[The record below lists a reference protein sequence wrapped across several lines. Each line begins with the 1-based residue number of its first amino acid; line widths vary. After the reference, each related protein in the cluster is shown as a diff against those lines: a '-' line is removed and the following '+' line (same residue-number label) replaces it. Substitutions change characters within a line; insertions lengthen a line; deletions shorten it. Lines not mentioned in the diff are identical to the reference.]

1 MKQGVAMKRG
11 LAVYPLVIVTVLLLI
26 PSAWATWGTSFR
38 NMGKA
43 PTPGVPACVQYAAG
57 QVECIAQNQNHT
69 LMVNEYKNG
78 AWSDWT
84 NLAGAVSSD
93 PTCVSDNNN
102 NLVCGVRSAANSLV
116 ATVFD
121 GTSWSAF
128 IDSKA
133 QIFSDASCAPIR
145 QGKVLCAARGVAGSL
160 TTSTLDTTAK
170 TWGKVSNVAAT
181 LTSAP
186 SCASDN
192 DRDVIC
198 AMNAL
203 VTATND
209 TIVVNRFDGAKWEG
223 FLTLQGSISGTSPYC
238 TPLGTKGQVVCFD
251 RANNLG
257 IYANM
262 FKSGSWATTN
272 WTGWRGIT
280 GGNIGPRVSCAMTT
294 AGALACGVRY
304 VPDSMMY
311 AATFDGTTWSAFAK
325 VGTKPIWDGPSCAT
339 LSSGKAIC
347 AVVGMANNQAGSV
360 TGP

>member
-1 MKQGVAMKRG
+1 MKRG
-11 LAVYPLVIVTVLLLI
+11 LAVYPLLIVTALLLI
-26 PSAWATWGTSFR
+26 PSAWATWGTSFH

-43 PTPGVPACVQYAAG
+43 PTPGVPACVQYADG
-57 QVECIAQNQNHT
+57 QVECVAQSQTHT

-84 NLAGAVSSD
+84 NLSGDVSSD
-93 PTCVSDNNN
+93 PTCVSDKNN

-116 ATVFD
+116 VTVFD
-121 GTSWSAF
+121 GTNWSAF
-128 IDSKA
+128 VDSKA
-133 QIFSDASCAPIR
+133 QIFSDVTCALIR
-145 QGKVLCAARGVAGSL
+145 TGKVLCAGRGLAGSF
-160 TTSTLDTTAK
+160 TTSTFTTATK

-198 AMNAL
+198 AMNVL
-203 VTATND
+203 VTPTND

-223 FLTLQGSISGTSPYC
+223 FLTLQGGISGSSPYC
-238 TPLGTKGQVVCFD
+238 TALGTKGEVVCFD
-251 RANNLG
+251 RANNLA

-262 FKSGSWATTN
+262 FKSGSWANTN

-280 GGNIGPRVSCAMTT
+280 GGNFGPHVGCAITIS
-294 AGALACGVRY
+294 GSIACGVRY
-304 VPDSMMY
+304 VPDSSMY
-311 AATFDGTTWSAFAK
+311 GATFDGTTWSTFTK

-339 LSSGKAIC
+339 LSSGKVIC
-347 AVVGMANNQAGSV
+347 AIVGINNQAASV

>member
-1 MKQGVAMKRG
+1 MKRE
-11 LAVYPLVIVTVLLLI
+11 LAVYALVGVAALLLI

-43 PTPGVPACVQYAAG
+43 PTPGVPNCVQYAAG
-57 QVECIAQNQNHT
+57 QVECVTQNANHT
-69 LMVNEYKNG
+69 LMVNEYKSG

-84 NLAGAVSSD
+84 NLSGGVSSD
-93 PTCVSDNNN
+93 PACTNANDNTV
-102 NLVCGVRSAANSLV
+102 VCGVRSATNSLV

-121 GTSWSAF
+121 GTTWSAF
-128 IDSKA
+128 VDSTA
-133 QIFSDASCAPIR
+133 QIFSDVSCAPIR
-145 QGKVLCAARGVAGSL
+145 AGKVLCAGRGLAGSF
-160 TTSTLDTTAK
+160 TTSIFTTATM

-203 VTATND
+203 VTPTND

-223 FLTLQGSISGTSPYC
+223 FLTLQGGISGTSPYC
-238 TPLGTKGQVVCFD
+238 TSLQVKGEVVCFD
-251 RANNLG
+251 RANNLAF
-257 IYANM
+257 YWNM
-262 FKSGSWATTN
+262 FKGGQWANSN
-272 WTGWRGIT
+272 WTGWRGLT
-280 GGNIGPRVSCAMTT
+280 GGNFGPRASCGITT
-294 AGALACGVRY
+294 AGTIACAFRY

-311 AATFDGTTWSAFAK
+311 AATFDGTTWSTFTK
-325 VGTKPIWDGPSCAT
+325 VGPKPIWDGPSCSA
-339 LSSGKAIC
+339 LSAGKTIC
-347 AVVGMANNQAGSV
+347 AVVGINNQVGSV